1 MTHQRPIPLLREVLL
16 DALAAD
22 TLDVLHILAVLDI
35 LIIMDGD
42 IRVVMLLQVGV
53 SMVTDGVHHL
63 VLDLLLKTMPMK
75 KKKSTKLKKLKKKSR
90 S

>member
-1 MTHQRPIPLLREVLL
+1 LVVL
-16 DALAAD
+16 D
-22 TLDVLHILAVLDI
+22 ILAVLDI

-63 VLDLLLKTMPMK
+63 VLNLLLKMMPMK
-75 KKKSTKLKKLKKKSR
+75 KKESTKLKKKSR